1 MSKQDKD
8 ILLATKPLGF
18 DKKKTMDYIE
28 KIQLE
33 NEGLKRQ
40 VEDLSA
46 KQNAL
51 LKENAMLRAR
61 LEVGERAA
69 AVQEPE
75 PELEPEIP
83 AADNY
88 GSQIS
93 SRIQHENLADL
104 DAEPTYEMPYETA
117 GRRHIVTSDKK
128 VVKKD
133 GKTYI
138 SSKK

>member
-1 MSKQDKD
+1 MSKQEKD

-40 VEDLSA
+40 VQDLSA
-46 KQNAL
+46 RQNAL

-61 LEVGERAA
+61 LDVGERAA
-69 AVQEPE
+69 EE
-75 PELEPEIP
+75 ELIP
-83 AADNY
+83 DPPVSHSVVNY
-88 GSQIS
+88 GDQVS
-93 SRIQHENLADL
+93 SRINAEDLSDL
-104 DAEPTYEMPYETA
+104 DADPTFEMPYETA
-117 GRRHIVTSDKK
+117 GRRHYVTSDSKK
-128 VVKKD
+128 VVRKD